1 MPSERPY
8 RTYSLDALYV
18 LAKDHWN
25 NVHFLQMVLEELA
38 QRTTSA
44 AKKRHSEIGE
54 RLAQI
59 RRDERIPGRDE
70 PARSDRAGTDQASSS
85 ASHLDELIRLRAE
98 KAVADKRAADLE
110 IVLLQA
116 RDTIRLLQ
124 QQVATASARGG
135 HSIFRRVGLDEG
147 CPDFVLKAVRTAYR
161 KQLHPDARPAH
172 EKAEAERRFKEAE
185 AVFDTIDVLR
195 GCVAKPG
202 AD

>member
-25 NVHFLQMVLEELA
+25 NVHFLQIVLEELA

-44 AKKRHSEIGE
+44 AKQRHSEISE

-59 RRDERIPGRDE
+59 RRDE
-70 PARSDRAGTDQASSS
+70 PARTDRAGTDQASSD
-85 ASHLDELIRLRAE
+85 ASRLDELIRLRAE
-98 KAVADKRAADLE
+98 KAAADRRAADLE
-110 IVLLQA
+110 VVLLQA
-116 RDTIRLLQ
+116 RNTIRLLQ
-124 QQVATASARGG
+124 QQVATATARDG
-135 HSIFRRVGLDEG
+135 HSIFRRVGLDES

-185 AVFDTIDVLR
+185 AVFDTIYVLR

-202 AD
+202 TD